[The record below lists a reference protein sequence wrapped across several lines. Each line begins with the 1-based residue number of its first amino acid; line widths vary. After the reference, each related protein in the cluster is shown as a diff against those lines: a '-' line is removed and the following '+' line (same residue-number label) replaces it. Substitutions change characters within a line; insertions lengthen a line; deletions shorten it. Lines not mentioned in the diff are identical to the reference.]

1 MQNKYEK
8 ALEKTLKN
16 NKINGSF
23 SISNKLFRK
32 FKKILSTP
40 IILLLNLAFVKSK
53 FLDIFQISKFFPI
66 PKRIV
71 KPMLIIIDQYHS
83 YPIAVKLLK
92 KLFMIDFMFLE
103 NNNIFINTSL
113 DL

>member
-1 MQNKYEK
+1 MHNKYEK

-40 IILLLNLAFVKSK
+40 IILLLNLAFTKRK
-53 FLDIFQISKFFPI
+53 FLDIFQIAKFFPI
-66 PKRIV
+66 HKKNCKTDVNNHRPVSLLSNSSKTIEKIV
-71 KPMLIIIDQYHS
+71 HD
-83 YPIAVKLLK
+83 
-92 KLFMIDFMFLE
+92 
-103 NNNIFINTSL
+103 
-113 DL
+113 